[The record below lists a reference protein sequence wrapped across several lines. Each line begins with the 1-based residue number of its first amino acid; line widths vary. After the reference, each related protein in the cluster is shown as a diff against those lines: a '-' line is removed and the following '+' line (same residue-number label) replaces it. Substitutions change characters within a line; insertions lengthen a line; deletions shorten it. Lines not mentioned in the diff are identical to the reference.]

1 MGRALFDGASSSFEA
16 LTEEFVE
23 AAYGRD
29 AALALAYLRGLSE
42 HFSHAYIRGE
52 DEGMTAADYV
62 RRFQEAGAFVRDSTP
77 AITAAAARAQTSGHG
92 RAWRVLAVSTAIFSH
107 LADALA
113 EKAAGA
119 PPARLKELAQ
129 TLRRLVSEAETAV
142 QPDLDGMYFNMLVA
156 GFLEHTGEAQE

>member
-1 MGRALFDGASSSFEA
+1 MTISRVFWAKSAGYQVSFRI
-16 LTEEFVE
+16 
-23 AAYGRD
+23 G
-29 AALALAYLRGLSE
+29 
-42 HFSHAYIRGE
+42 SHN
-52 DEGMTAADYV
+52 
-62 RRFQEAGAFVRDSTP
+62 
-77 AITAAAARAQTSGHG
+77 H
-92 RAWRVLAVSTAIFSH
+92 H

-129 TLRRLVSEAETAV
+129 TLRHLVSEAETAV